1 MEVTGVTSQM
11 QGSWQAREVGVG
23 LSVCHSALSVRH
35 LSLNRSGMQ
44 LGHQDFRKLPN
55 NPNSQPRSRVLS
67 LESPQVTPQV
77 ACYFSDVI
85 CHGAKECPTKTEV
98 HLSSVLFEKM
108 LRPVFLPI
116 TAVLI

>member
-1 MEVTGVTSQM
+1 MVEAANTDSLVSVEAEVPRSKCCQDWTMSGGDGVTSQM

-23 LSVCHSALSVRH
+23 LSVCDSALSVCH

-67 LESPQVTPQV
+67 LESPQGHSPDGT
-77 ACYFSDVI
+77 
-85 CHGAKECPTKTEV
+85 
-98 HLSSVLFEKM
+98 LL
-108 LRPVFLPI
+108 
-116 TAVLI
+116 